1 MTAAGSTL
9 GRRRRLFGTL
19 AASTVVLAGEA
30 RAHEPATAGDAPAV
44 ALPVVVAVAALAGIG
59 AGLAAVAANASIRSD
74 ALAVVDGAV
83 GALLVVLGVTYA
95 ASVATAAPALA
106 AAGVA
111 VGLVAAWGAH
121 GHDRVT
127 RDHAAAA
134 AVVTHRAVEGVA
146 LAAVYLAGSTVGVAG
161 AALLAAHATVETG
174 AIGAMYAST
183 DRRRGVAA
191 VIAVQAGFLGGVAAG
206 YGLTVAV
213 PATPRA
219 VVVAAGAG
227 ALLAV
232 GAGEITHARRGRP
245 APTGSP

>member
-1 MTAAGSTL
+1 MSGVRSAL
-9 GRRRRLFGTL
+9 GRRRRLLGAL
-19 AASTVVLAGEA
+19 AASAVVPAGEA
-30 RAHEPATAGDAPAV
+30 RAHGTATAGDAPAV

-59 AGLAAVAANASIRSD
+59 GGLAAVAANASIRRD

-83 GALLVVLGVTYA
+83 GALLVVLGVAYA

-134 AVVTHRAVEGVA
+134 AVVTHRTVEGAA

-161 AALLAAHATVETG
+161 AVLLAAHATVETV

-183 DRRRGVAA
+183 DRRRGVTA
-191 VIAVQAGFLGGVAAG
+191 VLAVQAGFLGGAAAG
-206 YGLTVAV
+206 YALSVAV
-213 PATPRA
+213 PATPRV

-232 GAGEITHARRGRP
+232 GAGEITHARGGRS